1 MKYYQ
6 TKLAVAAAAALAMP
20 GIAEAGVYTAPA
32 KDSSGKVIILDPL
45 SFINVDD
52 LSFGGYVIPASG
64 SGTVTVDA
72 TTGSVALSG
81 TVTQM
86 PQFVPSRGRLMG
98 AGTANQAVSVDAT
111 LPDKLYLN
119 GNLSSPTWIG
129 VTLNLDQVA
138 NVSGF
143 YDYSV
148 GADKVFDVF
157 VGGDVTISAG
167 MNPGLYSNE
176 YTVTATYQ

>member
-1 MKYYQ
+1 MKQYRN
-6 TKLAVAAAAALAMP
+6 KLAVAAAAVLAMP
-20 GIAEAGVYTAPA
+20 GAAAAGVYTAPA
-32 KDSSGKVIILDPL
+32 KDSTGKVIILDPL
-45 SFINVDD
+45 SFIKIDD
-52 LSFGGYVIPASG
+52 LSFGGYVIPSSG

-72 TTGSVALSG
+72 GTGSVALSG

-86 PQFVPSRGRLMG
+86 PQFTPSRGRMMG
-98 AGTANQAVSVDAT
+98 AGTPSQPVSVDAV

-119 GNLSSPTWIG
+119 GNLSSPTWIN
-129 VTLNLDQVA
+129 VTLNLDRVA
-138 NVSGF
+138 NVNGL
-143 YDYSV
+143 YDYNV

-167 MNPGLYSNE
+167 MNPGIYSNE